1 MRQKNGRIIER
12 EVHAMITSETEKK
25 SLLKALTEMLG
36 TEADVVRYSTH
47 VLQGG
52 TVGEVLLLSGDAQT
66 SRGLSPFSV
75 VLKIQKE
82 WYRHGDPDSWRR
94 EYELYRHG
102 FAISMPPMLRIPKCY
117 FLEAGDGVTQIW
129 MEFVEGKT
137 GPNQL
142 HADEL
147 ALSAERLGE
156 FQAWFHLRGQR
167 RLAYLRSYPA
177 VCSSFDLWWN
187 RVKSY
192 LDQPMD
198 GFPDELRH
206 ILNDYAA
213 RAPDLLASFD
223 ALPETLC
230 QGDVHHDNMIL
241 RQSEGETDV
250 YLIDWDSAGYG
261 RMGED
266 AIDMLMEAFIYSHR
280 DPSLL
285 PMFKEKIM
293 EGYCKGA
300 KKGGL
305 TLILDDALIRDITA
319 LSWGF
324 RMADRFLYC
333 KDQPSRTRVVHMLR
347 SVLMD
352 GTSVR

>member
-1 MRQKNGRIIER
+1 
-12 EVHAMITSETEKK
+12 MITSEIKKK

-36 TEADVVRYSTH
+36 TDVDAVRYSTQ

-66 SRGLSPFSV
+66 TRGSSPFSL

-102 FAISMPPMLRIPKCY
+102 FAKSVPPMLRIPKCY
-117 FLEAGDGVTQIW
+117 FLEAGEGVTQIW
-129 MEFVEGKT
+129 MEFVEGET
-137 GPNQL
+137 GQDQL

-167 RLAYLRSYPA
+167 SLTYLRSYPA

-187 RVKSY
+187 RMKSP
-192 LDQPMD
+192 LNQSMD

-206 ILNDYAA
+206 ILNDYAV
-213 RAPDLLASFD
+213 RAPDLLASFN

-266 AIDMLMEAFIYSHR
+266 AIDMLMEAFVYSHR

-285 PMFKEKIM
+285 PRFQEKII

-300 KKGGL
+300 KKGGVAL
-305 TLILDDALIRDITA
+305 TLGDALIRDIITLA
-319 LSWGF
+319 WGF
-324 RMADRFLYC
+324 RMADRFLHC
-333 KDQPSRTRVVHMLR
+333 KEQPLR
-347 SVLMD
+347 KRIVDILRAALM
-352 GTSVR
+352 